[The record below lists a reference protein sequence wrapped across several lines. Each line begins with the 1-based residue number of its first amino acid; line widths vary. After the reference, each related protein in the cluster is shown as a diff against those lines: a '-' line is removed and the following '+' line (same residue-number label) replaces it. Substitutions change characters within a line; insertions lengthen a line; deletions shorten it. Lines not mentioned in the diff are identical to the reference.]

1 MKMARGAADNLAQF
15 LYSVPLFSDLSQS
28 SLDILAQTGCLQ
40 QFDRGDFIFYQVDRA
55 DAAYVVRSGSVA
67 IVLTN
72 QDGREFIINEMRPG
86 DCFGELA
93 LLTSQPRSTAAVA
106 REKCEI
112 LVIGR
117 QVFLSVLDNDPR
129 LSRRLLEITADRLAS
144 SSERESAMAFLDAT
158 ARLARVLLQMDQQ
171 ESERGYVTT
180 SQEELAQRTG
190 LTRQTVAKTLGQWRR
205 RGWLVTGRGR
215 IMLLDQHALQNL
227 SDQSGE

>member
-1 MKMARGAADNLAQF
+1 MKMARAAADNLAQF

-28 SLDILAQTGCLQ
+28 SLDILAQTSRLQ

-72 QDGREFIINEMRPG
+72 QDGREFIINEMRPR

-129 LSRRLLEITADRLAS
+129 LARRLLEITADRLAS

-205 RGWLVTGRGR
+205 QGWLVTGRGR
-215 IMLLDQHALQNL
+215 IMLLDRHSLQNL

>member
-1 MKMARGAADNLAQF
+1 
-15 LYSVPLFSDLSQS
+15 
-28 SLDILAQTGCLQ
+28 
-40 QFDRGDFIFYQVDRA
+40 
-55 DAAYVVRSGSVA
+55 
-67 IVLTN
+67 
-72 QDGREFIINEMRPG
+72 
-86 DCFGELA
+86 
-93 LLTSQPRSTAAVA
+93 VA

-129 LSRRLLEITADRLAS
+129 LARRLLEITADRLAS

-205 RGWLVTGRGR
+205 QGWLVTGRGR
-215 IMLLDQHALQNL
+215 IMLLDRVALQNL
-227 SDQSGE
+227 SDQSAE